1 MTPDE
6 IAKALQAFPCVF
18 ENKDGELSGIGYLR
32 VEEMDDSTVTLVF
45 VSDEAAVETEV
56 KIMEDANGD

>member
-1 MTPDE
+1 
-6 IAKALQAFPCVF
+6 
-18 ENKDGELSGIGYLR
+18 
-32 VEEMDDSTVTLVF
+32 MDDSTVTLVF